1 MNPEAYWLVVRHFV
15 GRQLRVVLHEDLHP
29 HPQYE
34 MWVDVQS
41 ADGVHLTNVQVH
53 AM

>member
-1 MNPEAYWLVVRHFV
+1 MRYFVV
-15 GRQLRVVLHEDLHP
+15 RQLRVSLHEDLHP

-34 MWVDVQS
+34 MWVDVKS

>member
-1 MNPEAYWLVVRHFV
+1 MRYFV
-15 GRQLRVVLHEDLHP
+15 GRQLRLSLHEDLHP

-34 MWVDVQS
+34 MWVEVES
-41 ADGVHLTNVQVH
+41 ADGVHLANVKVH